1 VTEVNV
7 VRVFV
12 NEAAEHGNP
21 LGIVLDTG
29 RTPAAERQA
38 IATRLNFSETVFI
51 DDVAAARLHI
61 HTPALEIPLA
71 GHPLVGSAWFLSG
84 HTGSEVKV
92 LRPVL
97 AGEVESWQDAGLSW
111 VRASVADAPDWQFVQ
126 LASAAEVEALS
137 VPPAPEYDLHEFWAW
152 EDEAAGRLR
161 ARVFGS
167 RYGVPEDEATGS
179 GALRLTGLLQRPLT
193 IHQGKGSVVYARP
206 AGHGRAEIGGGVVGD
221 GTTVI

>member
-1 VTEVNV
+1 
-7 VRVFV
+7 
-12 NEAAEHGNP
+12 
-21 LGIVLDTG
+21 
-29 RTPAAERQA
+29 
-38 IATRLNFSETVFI
+38 
-51 DDVAAARLHI
+51 LHI

-71 GHPLVGSAWFLSG
+71 GHPLVGSAWFLWQY
-84 HTGSEVKV
+84 TGSEVKA
-92 LRPVL
+92 LQPVL

-111 VRASVADAPDWQFVQ
+111 VRASIADAPDWQFVQ

-179 GALRLTGLLQRPLT
+179 GALRLTGLLRRPLT

-206 AGHGRAEIGGGVVGD
+206 AGTGRAEIGGRVVSD
-221 GTTVI
+221 GARVI

>member
-1 VTEVNV
+1 MTEVNV
-7 VRVFV
+7 VRVFT
-12 NEAAEHGNP
+12 NEAGEHGNP
-21 LGIVLDTG
+21 LGIVLDTAEM
-29 RTPAAERQA
+29 PAGERQA
-38 IATRLNFSETVFI
+38 IAARLSFSETVFI
-51 DDVAAARLHI
+51 DHVSAARLHI

-71 GHPLVGSAWFLSG
+71 GHPLVGSAWFLSQ

-97 AGEVESWQDAGLSW
+97 AAEVESWQDVGLSW

-126 LASAAEVEALS
+126 LASGAEVEALS

-152 EDEAAGRLR
+152 EDEASGRLR

-206 AGHGRAEIGGGVVGD
+206 AGNGRAEIGGRVVAD
-221 GTTVI
+221 GTRVI